1 MNEKIRILRTEI
13 LSDDWYVLKKVV
25 YEIRTENEQILQQS
39 REAYDRGNGATILLY
54 NPDKKT
60 VILTRQFRAP
70 TYINGNPDG
79 MLIEAP
85 AGLLDGDDPD
95 TCIRKETEEETGY
108 RIGEVKKIF
117 ELYMSPGAVTELLH
131 LYVAAYDDK
140 QKISDGGG
148 KKEEEEDIE
157 VMELGFDDA
166 IRMVQTGEIRDAKTV
181 ILLQYAKLNHLVS
194 AY

>member
-13 LSDDWYVLKKVV
+13 LSDDWYVLKKIV
-25 YEIRTENEQILQQS
+25 YEIRTGSNQILQQS

-54 NPDKKT
+54 NSDKKT

-79 MLIEAP
+79 RLIEAP

-108 RIGEVKKIF
+108 RIREVRKIC
-117 ELYMSPGAVTELLH
+117 ELYMSPGAVTELLYF
-131 LYVAAYDDK
+131 YVAAYDDE
-140 QKISDGGG
+140 QKVSDGGG
-148 KKEEEEDIE
+148 NKEEDEDIE
-157 VMELGFDDA
+157 VMELSFDEA
-166 IRMVQTGEIRDAKTV
+166 IRMMDAGEIRDAKTV
-181 ILLQYAKLNHLVS
+181 ILLQYARLNNLVES
-194 AY
+194 D

>member
-1 MNEKIRILRTEI
+1 
-13 LSDDWYVLKKVV
+13 
-25 YEIRTENEQILQQS
+25 
-39 REAYDRGNGATILLY
+39 
-54 NPDKKT
+54 
-60 VILTRQFRAP
+60 
-70 TYINGNPDG
+70 
-79 MLIEAP
+79 
-85 AGLLDGDDPD
+85 
-95 TCIRKETEEETGY
+95 
-108 RIGEVKKIF
+108 
-117 ELYMSPGAVTELLH
+117 MSPGAVTEVLH

-194 AY
+194 AD